1 MRARD
6 LRYLRYLRYLITAGL
21 LFACAVAIPARAHAQ
36 VISVTDPECIPKKGN
51 GVVRASVIPDP
62 AVGQSPRLYFRWKGQ
77 PAFYWAPLEVE
88 PNGRY
93 WTVLPR
99 AEQRNE
105 EVELYAAVVDATGKM
120 LSQSQVKPARVRE
133 CKVELGPK
141 EKGVA
146 ENLIIGETASSQYKK
161 KIIGFECPG
170 VKIRIDPQ
178 GVKRSD
184 EECGPCGLA
193 WLPPAL
199 ATAGVLGIVIAD
211 HPEASPSRP

>member
-1 MRARD
+1 
-6 LRYLRYLRYLITAGL
+6 L
-21 LFACAVAIPARAHAQ
+21 
-36 VISVTDPECIPKKGN
+36 
-51 GVVRASVIPDP
+51 IPDP

-77 PAFYWAPLEVE
+77 PAFYWEPLEVE

-99 AEQRNE
+99 VEARNE
-105 EVELYAAVVDATGKM
+105 EVELYAAVVDAGGRM
-120 LSQSQVKPARVRE
+120 LSQSDVRRVRVRE
-133 CKVELGPK
+133 CKVDLGPK

-146 ENLIIGETASSQYKK
+146 ESLIIGETASSQYRKK
-161 KIIGFECPG
+161 VIGFECPG

-178 GVKRSD
+178 GVKRPD

-193 WLPPAL
+193 WLPPGL
-199 ATAGVLGIVIAD
+199 ATAGVLGVVIAD